1 MKNDSLPN
9 VVSAFELLL
18 EEVED
23 EIEYVNQRGAKA
35 FGQGKY
41 DQVDA
46 ARNQVDRLTD
56 YRKKIASL
64 RNEWQ
69 TLATSFKTEEEEDE
83 SAHAT
88 RRDLGRL
95 KRGVRTPEDAF
106 RLPILQALVD
116 LGGLA
121 KVREVL
127 ERVEGRMRG
136 QLSDADHQSLPSTP
150 GTSRWY
156 NTAQWSRNTMVN
168 EGLLHSGSPR
178 GTWEIT
184 AAGRDYLRKHSAST

>member
-83 SAHAT
+83 STAQ
-88 RRDLGRL
+88 L
-95 KRGVRTPEDAF
+95 
-106 RLPILQALVD
+106 
-116 LGGLA
+116 
-121 KVREVL
+121 VL
-127 ERVEGRMRG
+127 E
-136 QLSDADHQSLPSTP
+136 
-150 GTSRWY
+150 
-156 NTAQWSRNTMVN
+156 
-168 EGLLHSGSPR
+168 
-178 GTWEIT
+178 
-184 AAGRDYLRKHSAST
+184 